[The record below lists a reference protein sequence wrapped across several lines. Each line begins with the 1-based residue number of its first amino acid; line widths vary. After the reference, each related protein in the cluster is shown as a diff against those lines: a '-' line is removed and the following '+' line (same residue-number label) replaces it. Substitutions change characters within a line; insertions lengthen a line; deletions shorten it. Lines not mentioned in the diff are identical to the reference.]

1 MGVSLLEVRDL
12 VVRYPGASGRGSA
25 GGRGRG
31 RGLGGAAVGGVSLE
45 VAAGRTVGLVG
56 ESGSGKSSIAKAVLG
71 LVAPESGSVR
81 FGGRDVVRPSLALR
95 RELAREL
102 QVVFQDPFS
111 SLNPTRTVGSSLV
124 EPLLVGRSTRR
135 GEAERA
141 AVETLGRVGL
151 PAEVMER
158 YPSAFS
164 GGQLQRIAIARAL
177 VMKPR
182 LIICDEAVS
191 ALDLSVQ
198 AQVLNLLVDLQ
209 VREGLSYLFISHD
222 LAVVRHMSHQVVVL
236 QRGQVV
242 ERGTGEQVWTSPQHP
257 YTRSLIASVPE
268 TNPTRRDVNADPA
281 KVFPAIG
288 GRELVAVQAQ
298 SK

>member
-1 MGVSLLEVRDL
+1 MSGRALLEVRDL
-12 VVRYPGASGRGSA
+12 VVRYPGRRGS
-25 GGRGRG
+25 GH
-31 RGLGGAAVGGVSLE
+31 LAVDGVSFDVLS
-45 VAAGRTVGLVG
+45 GRTVGLVG

-71 LVAPESGSVR
+71 LVDPVGGSIR

-124 EPLLVGRSTRR
+124 EPLLVSRAVRR
-135 GEAERA
+135 DA
-141 AVETLGRVGL
+141 AVRTAVDTLGRVGL
-151 PAEVMER
+151 PAEVMAR
-158 YPSAFS
+158 YPAAFS

-209 VREGLSYLFISHD
+209 VRDGLSYLFISHD
-222 LAVVRHMSHQVVVL
+222 LAVVQHMSHHVVVL
-236 QRGQVV
+236 QGGQIVEQGSAGQVW
-242 ERGTGEQVWTSPQHP
+242 EAPEHP
-257 YTRSLIASVPE
+257 YTRALIAAVPTTNPSKRHAQTRARQRKSVPA
-268 TNPTRRDVNADPA
+268 TVNRQLA
-281 KVFPAIG
+281 
-288 GRELVAVQAQ
+288 AVQAE